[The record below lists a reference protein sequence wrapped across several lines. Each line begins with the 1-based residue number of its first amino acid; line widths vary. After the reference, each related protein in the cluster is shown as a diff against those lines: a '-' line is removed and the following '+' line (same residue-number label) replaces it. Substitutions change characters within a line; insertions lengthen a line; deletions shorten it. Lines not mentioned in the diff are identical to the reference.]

1 MHSIKHDLKEV
12 ASRIILCLKGL
23 SHQRVG
29 FVDESSPLFG
39 NQVEIERIH
48 IFETQATLWFRG
60 TKFVPGDPA
69 NHFGIVDAI
78 PPKRRNYTV
87 KIIT

>member
-48 IFETQATLWFRG
+48 IFETQATL
-60 TKFVPGDPA
+60 
-69 NHFGIVDAI
+69 
-78 PPKRRNYTV
+78 
-87 KIIT
+87 